1 MKALAGAR
9 LSEIQIETQVLSTCK
24 TKGQYMKSPL
34 MNQPIMAVWKG
45 RATWLAAIPALVILC
60 LAAANPPDSDTE
72 HMDRDATGIEGTWRV
87 ELSPEGPVP
96 PNFPPLPW
104 HGLKTFNRG
113 GTMMES
119 NELPGN
125 RNAHGVWQKIGP
137 RLFAL
142 TFEFFW
148 DDPAL
153 GSGKT
158 KVRETIQLNHELNAY
173 ETVESLAEDYDR
185 DGHLLYAAYGGTS
198 HGTRMQVE
206 PVQ

>member
-1 MKALAGAR
+1 MN
-9 LSEIQIETQVLSTCK
+9 TQT
-24 TKGQYMKSPL
+24 
-34 MNQPIMAVWKG
+34 MAVWKG
-45 RATWLAAIPALVILC
+45 RATLAAIPALLVLC
-60 LAAANPPDSDTE
+60 LAAALGPGSDE
-72 HMDRDATGIEGTWRV
+72 GRVEQRAAEIEGTWRV
-87 ELSPEGPVP
+87 ELLPALGSIP

-125 RNAHGVWQKIGP
+125 RTAFGVWQKLGP

-148 DDPAL
+148 DDPVL

-158 KVRETIQLNHELNAY
+158 KVRETIRLNPELNAY
-173 ETVESLAEDYDR
+173 ETVESVGEDYDR
-185 DGHLLYAAYGGTS
+185 DGHLLYPAYGGTS
-198 HGTRMQVE
+198 HGSRMQLE
-206 PVQ
+206 PVSQSQ